1 MPALLLA
8 VSLGVSA
15 CAPRPAA
22 HDAATGVRGTVLM
35 GPACPVERSDS
46 PCPDRP
52 VAASVVVTDA
62 TGARLAH
69 ARTDANGVFA
79 IALAPGTYTVTATPA
94 GWPRSASADVTVR
107 QGRYVPVRLVVDS
120 GIR

>member
-1 MPALLLA
+1 
-8 VSLGVSA
+8 
-15 CAPRPAA
+15 
-22 HDAATGVRGTVLM
+22 M
-35 GPACPVERSDS
+35 GPACPVQRSDS

-62 TGARLAH
+62 TGARVAH
-69 ARTDANGVFA
+69 ARTDANGAFS
-79 IALAPGTYTVTATPA
+79 IALTPGTYVVTATPA
-94 GWPRSASADVTVR
+94 GWSRRASARVTVE